1 MDINPRILLVKEAAE
16 LLLQIRA
23 AQSESDRTL
32 VQSLDRVIELLDECV
47 SERRVETERISG
59 ILKALAQTLATLP
72 AIVRLIEMMKD
83 DN

>member
-16 LLLQIRA
+16 LLRQIRA
-23 AQSESDRTL
+23 AHGESDRTL
-32 VQSLDRVIELLDECV
+32 MQSLDRVIELLDECV

-59 ILKALAQTLATLP
+59 ILKALAQAVATLP

>member
-1 MDINPRILLVKEAAE
+1 
-16 LLLQIRA
+16 
-23 AQSESDRTL
+23 
-32 VQSLDRVIELLDECV
+32 VIELLDECV

-59 ILKALAQTLATLP
+59 ILKALAQAVATLP